1 VAKILTEYP
10 GDIRSSWLKDSVV
23 AGNKL
28 PLVRKFP
35 TVAASEITS
44 VTNPD
49 LSYYT
54 SILRS
59 SEMALTLAES
69 AAKTGDENTARTYL
83 NAIRKRANPS
93 ITDVNA
99 NGAALIDS
107 IYKERRKELAFEGLR
122 MFDLQRWKLGV
133 NRTEVLPG
141 SPNKLSYPND
151 KAIAPIPI
159 DETRSSGISQNNGY

>member
-1 VAKILTEYP
+1 MGKILNEDP
-10 GDIRSSWLKDSVV
+10 NDIRKNWLKDSVV
-23 AGNKL
+23 SGNKL

-35 TVAASEITS
+35 SAVAAEVIS

-49 LSYYT
+49 LSYYS

-59 SEMALTLAES
+59 SEMALVMAES
-69 AAKTGDENTARTYL
+69 SAKTGDENTARTYL
-83 NAIRKRANPS
+83 NAIRKRANPA
-93 ITDVNA
+93 IADVNA
-99 NGAALIDS
+99 AGGALIDS

-133 NRTEVLPG
+133 NRGEVLPG
-141 SPNKLSYPND
+141 APNKLSYPND

-159 DETRSSGISQNNGY
+159 DETRSSGIPQNNGY